1 MLRRSG
7 GCSGFRCPY
16 GCLDVQLAKAILS
29 LECAHALL
37 ESRYRRITAHSITD
51 VLTCVPPDLG
61 LQSTWLLT
69 SFFQESI
76 SADILYR
83 KSMVRNSASS
93 LSLLLFP
100 MLLLV
105 FATSDIRKSGV
116 RNFMVCY
123 GHNSI
128 SHGHGWV
135 DFRQRWGASQFKIRQ
150 ITEVMFIL
158 WAERCHAPKP
168 HSIQLY
174 IESCGKASQVMPGLE

>member
-105 FATSDIRKSGV
+105 FATSDIRKAVCATSWFV
-116 RNFMVCY
+116 MVITPSLMDMV
-123 GHNSI
+123 GWTSVKDGGRVNSR
-128 SHGHGWV
+128 S
-135 DFRQRWGASQFKIRQ
+135 DK
-150 ITEVMFIL
+150 
-158 WAERCHAPKP
+158 
-168 HSIQLY
+168 
-174 IESCGKASQVMPGLE
+174 